1 LIETAQESLTVFDDI
16 LLMALRMTFRG
27 SPCPVMWGYIAEIL
41 ANRCNSIV
49 QNMKWDH
56 TCLFDIL
63 SLEVDTPLSLP
74 EDLEFCPLMQL
85 LIKVP
90 ENDLG
95 KMDIYIDDSVGI
107 IPDINNN
114 ATRMD
119 QTIPLIIHAL
129 ARPLDESDQLPRKDI
144 ISLKKNQ
151 GGRATGRV

>member
-1 LIETAQESLTVFDDI
+1 
-16 LLMALRMTFRG
+16 
-27 SPCPVMWGYIAEIL
+27 
-41 ANRCNSIV
+41 
-49 QNMKWDH
+49 
-56 TCLFDIL
+56 
-63 SLEVDTPLSLP
+63 
-74 EDLEFCPLMQL
+74 MQL

-95 KMDIYIDDSVGI
+95 KVDIYIDDSVGI
-107 IPDINNN
+107 IPDINDN

-119 QTIPLIIHAL
+119 HTIPLIIHAL